1 MTDTATT
8 GEEFGRLF
16 ARAGCQ
22 GWLCAA
28 DIDGEGEVSV
38 GGDEPVVAASVFKVA
53 VALEVFTQAAAGRLD
68 PRERV
73 RVPPERATPGPTGL
87 SVFADE
93 AEMSVRDL
101 ALMMLTVSDNAA
113 TDILIDL
120 AGLDSVNAT
129 LASLGLRATV
139 IPRTERHELD
149 SIGQDAGFAGW
160 DGMIRASA
168 TFTAQEDRRIQEGFL
183 RARALSPEHAI
194 RTTAR
199 EMATLLRLIWGDKA
213 GPAEA
218 CAQVRQM
225 MARQVT
231 RQRLALGFP
240 RSGTRVAAKSGSLL
254 GIIRNEIGVI
264 TTPDGR
270 RYAAAVFTRADRPYE
285 NEHEI
290 NAAIGTVAARAVEH
304 LRRH

>member
-1 MTDTATT
+1 MAFGATKSVLALVAGVAWVHRLRGEHRKGATTTDTAMNS
-8 GEEFGRLF
+8 EEFGRLF

-28 DIDGEGEVSV
+28 GIDSEGEVSA
-38 GGDEPVVAASVFKVA
+38 GGDEPAVAASVFKVA
-53 VALEVFTQAAAGRLD
+53 VALEVFKQIAAGRLD

-73 RVPPERATPGPTGL
+73 RVSPERVTPGPTGL

-101 ALMMLTVSDNAA
+101 ALMMLTVSDNAT

-120 AGLDSVNAT
+120 AGLDSINAT

-139 IPRTERHELD
+139 IPGTERDELD

-160 DGMIRASA
+160 DAMIRASA
-168 TFTAQEDRRIQEGFL
+168 TFTAEEDRRIQEGFL

-199 EMATLLRLIWGDKA
+199 EMAILLRLIWRDEA
-213 GPAEA
+213 GPAQA

-225 MARQVT
+225 MGRQVT

-240 RSGTRVAAKSGSLL
+240 RSGTRVAAKSGSL
-254 GIIRNEIGVI
+254 
-264 TTPDGR
+264 
-270 RYAAAVFTRADRPYE
+270 
-285 NEHEI
+285 
-290 NAAIGTVAARAVEH
+290 
-304 LRRH
+304 